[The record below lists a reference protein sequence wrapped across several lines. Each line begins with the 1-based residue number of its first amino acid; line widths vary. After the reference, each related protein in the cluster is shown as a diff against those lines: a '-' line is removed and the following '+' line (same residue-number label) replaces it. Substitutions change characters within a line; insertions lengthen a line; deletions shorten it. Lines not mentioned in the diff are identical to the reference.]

1 MDSELLSWIAICLV
15 RLKYLDC
22 HCRSVLSFQQWDFY
36 GYLFCLF
43 FLGMTTSLSWFDFLF
58 LKYIWILITFYLFWF
73 TIIYSL
79 PLCIIL
85 FLTFYWNVVDL
96 LISIHCGERICC
108 IWFKFFWTCWFA
120 VMRSR
125 IWIVFVSILSMFE
138 KNMYLQLSVNS
149 TDNSV
154 VQVVCVLTDL
164 FFGCLDVSYRER
176 CFKIRPGLVYLKIFC
191 FKV

>member
-1 MDSELLSWIAICLV
+1 MV
-15 RLKYLDC
+15 TFF
-22 HCRSVLSFQQWDFY
+22 V
-36 GYLFCLF
+36 LF
-43 FLGMTTSLSWFDFLF
+43 FLGMTTSLSWFDSLF

-73 TIIYSL
+73 PIIYSL

-108 IWFKFFWTCWFA
+108 IWSKFFWTCWFA

-154 VQVVCVLTDL
+154 VQVICVLSDL
-164 FFGCLDVSYRER
+164 FFGCLVDVSYRER
-176 CFKIRPGLVYLKIFC
+176 CFKIRSGLVYLKIFC